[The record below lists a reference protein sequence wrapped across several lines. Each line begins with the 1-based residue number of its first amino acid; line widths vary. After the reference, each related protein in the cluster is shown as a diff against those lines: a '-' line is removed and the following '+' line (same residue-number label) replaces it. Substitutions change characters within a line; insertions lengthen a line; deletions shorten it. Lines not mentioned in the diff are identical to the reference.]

1 MQGEFAIESFQS
13 LLRILAIVCPLVF
26 FAGFIDAVAGGGG
39 VISLPAYLIAGLP
52 AHFAAGTNKMANGI
66 GTAMSVWKY
75 MRGGKILWKVA
86 LSSTAGSLLGS
97 YLGTR
102 IALSIPEN
110 TLRIVMI
117 AAIPLVAV
125 FMLTKKD
132 FGKEGRSK
140 RELSAKATI
149 ALSFAIGVVI
159 GCYDG
164 LVGPGTGTFL
174 ILAYSGILG
183 MDMLLSSGCAKVT
196 NLASNVASMV
206 VYFIGGKIIYL
217 VALPAAAFSI
227 AGNYLGA
234 RFALKNGSGFIR
246 KVMFFVLALLII
258 KLIWDV
264 TA

>member
-1 MQGEFAIESFQS
+1 MQGEFAVDGFQT

-66 GTAMSVWKY
+66 GTAMSAWKY
-75 MRGGKILWKVA
+75 MKGGKILWRVA

-97 YLGTR
+97 ALGTR
-102 IALSIPEN
+102 IALSFPEN
-110 TLRIVMI
+110 TLRIVII

-125 FMLTKKD
+125 FMLVRKD
-132 FGKEGRSK
+132 FGSENRPK
-140 RELSAKATI
+140 RELSPKVSVL
-149 ALSFAIGVVI
+149 LSFAIGLVI

-174 ILAYSGILG
+174 ILAYTGILG
-183 MDMLLSSGCAKVT
+183 MDMLLSSGCAKVA

-206 VYFIGGKIIYL
+206 VYLIGGKIIYL
-217 VALPAAAFSI
+217 VALPAAVFSI

-246 KVMFFVLALLII
+246 KMMFFVLALLLL
-258 KLIWDV
+258 KLIWDIL
-264 TA
+264 A